1 MTSIGSATTATASTV
16 FLRRNAHRHTVKR
29 VALMAVGA
37 VAAALFTSIAIV
49 LLDAN
54 ILRQPIANYIGQKLE
69 RPFSI
74 NGDLR
79 IGLSNHPHV
88 EVEGIVLGN
97 APWSTQSKMVQIERA
112 RISIAVLPL
121 LGGHIVL
128 PEVELTGP
136 DVVLERDIDGEA
148 NWNFGSDPGAQSKPP
163 THPPEIRSLR
173 IDRGKLVFRDPQSKT
188 EIELAVNSDRGAEG
202 SEANVRFV
210 GQGILRNDA
219 FHLEGRAGSLLEL
232 TASGKPYRLDVTATA
247 GQTKASFTGTF
258 RSSWKPSMAMS
269 T

>member
-1 MTSIGSATTATASTV
+1 V
-16 FLRRNAHRHTVKR
+16 F
-29 VALMAVGA
+29 
-37 VAAALFTSIAIV
+37 
-49 LLDAN
+49 LDAN

-74 NGDLR
+74 NGDFR

-112 RISIAVLPL
+112 RISIAILPL
-121 LGGHIVL
+121 LRGHIVL
-128 PEVELTGP
+128 PEVELIGP
-136 DVVLERDIDGEA
+136 DVVLERDIDGET

-188 EIELAVNSDRGAEG
+188 EIELAVNSLKNSIRTAVPLKLAQRNSSSRVDDLAIQDLRIYDRA
-202 SEANVRFV
+202 
-210 GQGILRNDA
+210 LP
-219 FHLEGRAGSLLEL
+219 AGDRRRPRH
-232 TASGKPYRLDVTATA
+232 AR
-247 GQTKASFTGTF
+247 
-258 RSSWKPSMAMS
+258 
-269 T
+269 

>member
-1 MTSIGSATTATASTV
+1 
-16 FLRRNAHRHTVKR
+16 
-29 VALMAVGA
+29 MAVGA
-37 VAAALFTSIAIV
+37 VAAALITSIAIV

-112 RISIAVLPL
+112 QISIAVLPL

-136 DVVLERDIDGEA
+136 DVVLERDIDDVA
-148 NWNFGSDPGAQSKPP
+148 ADARADLDVLDS
-163 THPPEIRSLR
+163 
-173 IDRGKLVFRDPQSKT
+173 
-188 EIELAVNSDRGAEG
+188 RGA
-202 SEANVRFV
+202 
-210 GQGILRNDA
+210 
-219 FHLEGRAGSLLEL
+219 AGEL
-232 TASGKPYRLDVTATA
+232 GVLD
-247 GQTKASFTGTF
+247 
-258 RSSWKPSMAMS
+258 
-269 T
+269 